1 VKYNCLFN
9 LLCCWHDT
17 YLELA
22 TMAEEGEK
30 KEAESKKHTYP
41 LVRVGSSDKKYICR
55 RLRREAAAPVTDGL
69 IYREDWG

>member
-1 VKYNCLFN
+1 
-9 LLCCWHDT
+9 
-17 YLELA
+17 
-22 TMAEEGEK
+22 MAEEGEK